1 MKLGGV
7 IPCCLL
13 SAELVGRAL
22 LCFVSP
28 ADMRTVK
35 KVVEVLETSFKLKIT
50 HRSAEKNVRRAEA
63 EVSKMNAI
71 TLMFVFAATHLI
83 P

>member
-1 MKLGGV
+1 MKLGEV

-28 ADMRTVK
+28 ADRRTVK
-35 KVVEVLETSFKLKIT
+35 KVVEVLETSFEVKIT
-50 HRSAEKNVRRAEA
+50 HRAAEKNVKRAEA
-63 EVSKMNAI
+63 EVSKTNAI
-71 TLMFVFAATHLI
+71 NLLFVFAATHLI